1 MSLPRPL
8 NWLRESDTSDD
19 AEKVLIAANE
29 VKLALEEAQ
38 NKLAKMEEENNEEG
52 VRLQENLQENIISL
66 LNNIG
71 GVPRNQYIVSTWIPF
86 NFPDDAPESLDTLK
100 FSAVPFPTPELAI
113 GYGNAVMGVLQSIMS
128 STAFIDEF
136 GEFTAANV
144 EEQPSDVVFNTQ
156 FFDADEELVGEI
168 KCKFW
173 QYNPEAER
181 PGETEE
187 QGDWV

>member
-1 MSLPRPL
+1 MP
-8 NWLRESDTSDD
+8 
-19 AEKVLIAANE
+19 
-29 VKLALEEAQ
+29 KLALEEAQ
-38 NKLAKMEEENNEEG
+38 NKLAKMEEENTEAG
-52 VRLQENLQENIISL
+52 DRLQENLQENIISL
-66 LNNIG
+66 LNNMS

-86 NFPDDAPESLDTLK
+86 NFPDDAPDALDNIK

-113 GYGNAVMGVLQSIMS
+113 GYGNAVMGVLQSIIS
-128 STAFIDEF
+128 STAFIDGF
-136 GEFTAANV
+136 GEVTTTNV
-144 EEQPSDVVFNTQ
+144 EEQPSDVVFHTQ
-156 FFDADEELVGEI
+156 FFDSYEELVGEI